1 MKKLKSVVINN
12 VAVMHDLVPQG
23 HVTIQ
28 VTFPISATMIA
39 RTMIFFCF
47 LGFFFFVREVN
58 DITIRCVAF
67 TLDLVHQGHVTI
79 QVTFPISATMIAR
92 TMIFFCF
99 LGFFFLSGKST
110 A

>member
-39 RTMIFFCF
+39 RTMILFCF
-47 LGFFFFVREVN
+47 LGFFVREVN
-58 DITIRCVAF
+58 GITIRCVAF
-67 TLDLVHQGHVTI
+67 TLDLVRQGHVTI
-79 QVTFPISATMIAR
+79 QLTFPIIGTMRAT
-92 TMIFFCF
+92 TMIFFLF
-99 LGFFFLSGKST
+99 LRFFGSGKSM